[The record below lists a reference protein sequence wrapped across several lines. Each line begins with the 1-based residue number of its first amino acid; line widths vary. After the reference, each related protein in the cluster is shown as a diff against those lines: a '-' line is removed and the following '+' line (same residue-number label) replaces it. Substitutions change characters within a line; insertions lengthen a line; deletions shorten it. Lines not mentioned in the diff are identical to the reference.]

1 MSHTPK
7 FKVERFDGKN
17 NFNHWQ
23 SRVKDLLI
31 QQGLKK
37 TLTGEKPQDMSNAD
51 WEDLDER
58 AMSTIRLSMANEILS
73 NILDEKTTKSMWE
86 KLESLYM
93 TKSLL
98 NKVFMKK

>member
-7 FKVERFDGKN
+7 FKVERFDGKG

-31 QQGLKK
+31 QRGLKK
-37 TLTGEKPQDMSNAD
+37 ALTGEKPQDMSNAD

-58 AMSTIRLSMANEILS
+58 AMSTIRLNMANEFLS

-86 KLESLYM
+86 NSRAS
-93 TKSLL
+93 T
-98 NKVFMKK
+98 